1 MKRFVTYANGM
12 YSFFFLWR
20 CDPTR
25 VMGSSFLSFLDHT
38 QRRTTFVRTP
48 LDEWSARRRDFYLT
62 IHNTYNRKTS
72 MPPAGFEPT
81 NSAGDRNQTYA
92 LDRAATGTDQDK
104 TYMFKICVRQR

>member
-1 MKRFVTYANGM
+1 
-12 YSFFFLWR
+12 
-20 CDPTR
+20 
-25 VMGSSFLSFLDHT
+25 
-38 QRRTTFVRTP
+38 
-48 LDEWSARRRDFYLT
+48 
-62 IHNTYNRKTS
+62 